1 MQKNLDFEGIKFPVK
16 IKDIHKFEKKNS
28 ICISVFIF
36 EKKEKYPI
44 YVSKKCFEDKHSD
57 LLLIGGEGKGHYVL
71 IKDFNTFMYNH
82 TLHCGKNI
90 FVAIIY
96 KLVVQQKY

>member
-1 MQKNLDFEGIKFPVK
+1 M
-16 IKDIHKFEKKNS
+16 
-28 ICISVFIF
+28 
-36 EKKEKYPI
+36 
-44 YVSKKCFEDKHSD
+44 SKKCFEDKHSD

-71 IKDFNTFMYNH
+71 IKDFNTFMYNY